1 MRNLM
6 LRFRKSWKIVVAQLL
21 IFICLLIYFIKI
33 TPLIPFDGD
42 DWNYIGTMRTLPF
55 PIWGAWNPTRVLPE
69 ILSPISGYI
78 AAYIVYPLFGHYL
91 YSIMVVHSLIVSS
104 FCLIFFF
111 CFFKLL
117 RKRFRLDVNGSL
129 AIEISLFLSFFLIFK
144 HVNAPSYSAFW
155 TMDFDCVFFYLVPGL
170 INGSLLFYMMGFSN
184 YNHYVTTQSIQ
195 YRAIFFLCL
204 YFAIF
209 SSTQFNIIIAT
220 YSFLHIV
227 QTLLHYI
234 NDKFNFRK
242 YILSTYIDW
251 IILITWFLSVVFDI
265 NGGRSDSVSSNLTV
279 HQLFTE
285 VGHNIVI
292 LLNRLNLK
300 IAILYLILGCAGL
313 CLNYSL
319 SKKGNLDV
327 FINVILMFVLIT
339 AYLILAYL
347 KAGTAYIARIDAM
360 WAAIIMLLIFAN
372 LGLATIIYK
381 YKKVKVFVPW
391 AIIMGT
397 LVAFNF
403 NYQPIQPNSG
413 NHNVKSVINVDNF
426 IINQVITADRE
437 GKGTVVV
444 DVPWEGKNS
453 PNNPAS
459 NWPHSY
465 AMADELSNTLFIHQI
480 IHKKIHVVFHPQRQ
494 LNKKFY

>member
-6 LRFRKSWKIVVAQLL
+6 LRFRKSWKIVVVQLL

-69 ILSPISGYI
+69 VLSPISGYI

-104 FCLIFFF
+104 IALFFFF
-111 CFFKLL
+111 CFLKLI
-117 RKRFRLDVNGSL
+117 RKRFRLDVNDSL
-129 AIEISLFLSFFLIFK
+129 AIEISLFLSFFLICK
-144 HVNAPSYSAFW
+144 HINAPSYSAFW

-170 INGSLLFYMMGFSN
+170 INGSLLFYMMSFSN
-184 YNHYVTTQSIQ
+184 YNHYVTTQSIH

-220 YSFLHIV
+220 YSFLNI
-227 QTLLHYI
+227 LHNSLNYI
-234 NDKFNFRK
+234 NDEFNFRK

-251 IILITWFLSVVFDI
+251 IILIAWSLSVVFDI
-265 NGGRSDSVSSNLTV
+265 NGGRSDSVSNNVAL

-285 VGHNIVI
+285 AGHNIVI
-292 LLNRLNLK
+292 LLGRLNLK
-300 IAILYLILGCAGL
+300 IAALYLILGCMGL
-313 CLNYSL
+313 CLSHSL
-319 SKKGNLDV
+319 STKGNLDV
-327 FINVILMFVLIT
+327 FINAILMFVLIT
-339 AYLILAYL
+339 VYLILAYL
-347 KAGTAYIARIDAM
+347 KAGTAYITRIDAM
-360 WAAIIMLLIFAN
+360 WSAIIMLLIFGN
-372 LGLATIIYK
+372 LGLANIMYK
-381 YKKVKVFVPW
+381 FKKVRLFVPW
-391 AIIMGT
+391 AIVIGA
-397 LVAFNF
+397 LIAFNF
-403 NYQPIQPNSG
+403 NYQPMQPNSG
-413 NHNVKSVINVDNF
+413 NHNVQSVTDVDNF
-426 IINQVITADRE
+426 IINQIVTADRA
-437 GKGTVVV
+437 GRATVIV

-453 PNNPAS
+453 PKDLAS

-480 IHKKIHVVFHPQRQ
+480 IHKKIHVIFHPQRQ